1 MFLGQRLRYSLST
14 WTWPSSLELFCYGRG
29 LHLAHPLETSL
40 SGHQQTPELL
50 DGKSPW
56 WVLDGESTSPPS
68 PYQPIRIRNKTLS
81 LSPHPLLPGA
91 GEHGGSEDP
100 SPRALAVPCR
110 VEDYHKF
117 PETPWQS
124 RPCLHNHLV
133 PTTRSPTEHGWLL
146 RNFHLQ
152 INPRAITRP
161 CKQAAGPHSGGA
173 WGSMR
178 MHGGPLLG

>member
-1 MFLGQRLRYSLST
+1 MGKAPGGSWMGS
-14 WTWPSSLELFCYGRG
+14 
-29 LHLAHPLETSL
+29 PL
-40 SGHQQTPELL
+40 P
-50 DGKSPW
+50 
-56 WVLDGESTSPPS
+56 VLPPPPP
-68 PYQPIRIRNKTLS
+68 PYQPIRIRNKTLP
-81 LSPHPLLPGA
+81 LTPHPLLPGA
-91 GEHGGSEDP
+91 GEHGGSEAP
-100 SPRALAVPCR
+100 SPRSLAVPCR
-110 VEDYHKF
+110 AEDYHKF

-178 MHGGPLLG
+178 MHGGPLLGQAASKGDQSKAGGPKDRGPRRCSWEHGFALRNE